1 MNEAPKP
8 RLPLVSRLLPG
19 FLAWL
24 SIRAVH
30 LAYLGDQD
38 AEYRVASEAGFG
50 PALWGAELLFAFLG
64 LGAAVGMWLRWRHTV
79 PLALTALA
87 FYASIAGFQLWQMEL
102 DPGLARRAYVASR
115 EARGLPVFEDQVDF
129 MFSGPGRTM
138 TWIVGATFSLAPLA
152 VLLRRRADFEPLE
165 ADDSEASS

>member
-1 MNEAPKP
+1 MQRTVHCVMNEAPKP

-64 LGAAVGMWLRWRHTV
+64 FGAAVGMWLRWRHT
-79 PLALTALA
+79 
-87 FYASIAGFQLWQMEL
+87 
-102 DPGLARRAYVASR
+102 
-115 EARGLPVFEDQVDF
+115 
-129 MFSGPGRTM
+129 GRT
-138 TWIVGATFSLAPLA
+138 
-152 VLLRRRADFEPLE
+152 
-165 ADDSEASS
+165 SSRSRLTTAKARPDPW